1 MSAKKRVELFYDVV
15 SPYSWF
21 AFEVLCR
28 YRASGAW
35 NINLQLRP
43 FFLGGV
49 MQGSENK
56 PPATVPNK
64 AAYMSKDL
72 QRMRE
77 FMNVPLNQPA
87 NFVEA
92 VLVKGSLQAM
102 RFLTVVDMKHPDK
115 TEALSRELW
124 MRIWSRDEDITQPD
138 SFIEAGKKAGLSDA
152 VINDALG
159 RIKDQEIKDMLKQ
172 NTQDALD
179 YKAFGAPIIIAHVE
193 SGPELIFGADRF
205 DILAR
210 LLGEEWKGPV
220 PEMATS
226 KL

>member
-28 YRASGAW
+28 YRASGSW

-49 MQGSENK
+49 MQGSGNK
-56 PPATVPNK
+56 PPASVPNK
-64 AAYMSKDL
+64 AAYMSNDL
-72 QRMRE
+72 KRLRE
-77 FMNVPLNQPA
+77 FMNIPLNQPA

-102 RFLTVVDMKHPDK
+102 RFLTAVDMQQPDK

-138 SFIEAGKKAGLSDA
+138 SFMEAGKKAGLSDA
-152 VINDALG
+152 VIKDALG
-159 RIKDQEIKDMLKQ
+159 RIKNQEVKDKLKET
-172 NTQDALD
+172 TQEALD
-179 YKAFGAPIIIAHVE
+179 HMAFGAPIIVAHVE
-193 SGPELIFGADRF
+193 SGPELIFGSDRF

-210 LLGEEWKGPV
+210 LLGEEWKGPL
-220 PEMATS
+220 PEMAKA